1 MPRTKNT
8 ITKKDGYSMG
18 KSVSNEESVLSH
30 IIGMVKTQA
39 KAYYI
44 IWKYAPELLPNPNVK
59 TFEDLTSQYKTFTKG
74 MTAHVCEN
82 WLMEENVQTAVKW
95 LLQREHQ
102 KKMIELYN
110 IYYDKAKTDTNAFK
124 AFIDFSNQFFADDKK
139 NGILEIVQGLND
151 KDFEDDTGD

>member
-1 MPRTKNT
+1 MSRTKNT

-44 IWKYAPELLPNPNVK
+44 IWKYAPDLLPNPNVK

-110 IYYDKAKTDTNAFK
+110 IYYDKAKSDTNAFK

-151 KDFEDDTGD
+151 KDFDDDTGD

>member
-1 MPRTKNT
+1 MPRS
-8 ITKKDGYSMG
+8 KKSIVKTDGYGTG
-18 KSVSNEESVLSH
+18 KSTSQEESILSH
-30 IIGMVKTQA
+30 LIGMVKTQA

-44 IWKYAPELLPNPNVK
+44 IWKYAPELLPNHNIK

-74 MTAHVCEN
+74 MTKQVCEN

-110 IYYDKAKTDTNAFK
+110 IYFDKAKNDTNAFK
-124 AFIDFSNQFFADDKK
+124 AFVEFSNQFFADDKK
-139 NGILEIVQGLND
+139 NGILEIAQKLSD
-151 KDFEDDTGD
+151 KDFEDNTED

>member
-1 MPRTKNT
+1 MSRPKNT

-110 IYYDKAKTDTNAFK
+110 IYYDKAKSDTNAFK

>member
-1 MPRTKNT
+1 MSRPKNT

-44 IWKYAPELLPNPNVK
+44 IWKYAPDLLPNPNVK